1 MSNENIEHSK
11 ESRPEWDHLEDW
23 LRGQVQGLIQHVLE
37 EEVTEFLGRAK
48 SARRSGEDSDSG
60 YRNGHSRSRKLTLSS
75 GTIRVRRPRVRDT
88 EERFESRL
96 LPLFVKRSRQI
107 AELIPELYLHGLSEG
122 DFDLALRGLLGD
134 DAPLSASTVSR
145 LKERWNA
152 ELSEWRG
159 RRLDELEVV
168 YVWVDG
174 VYVKAERRLLCWWR
188 SER

>member
-1 MSNENIEHSK
+1 M
-11 ESRPEWDHLEDW
+11 
-23 LRGQVQGLIQHVLE
+23 
-37 EEVTEFLGRAK
+37 
-48 SARRSGEDSDSG
+48 
-60 YRNGHSRSRKLTLSS
+60 
-75 GTIRVRRPRVRDT
+75 RRPRVRDT
-88 EERFESRL
+88 EESAAADESRL
-96 LPLFVKRSRQI
+96 LPLFVRRSKQV

-134 DAPLSASTVSR
+134 EAPLSASTVSR

-174 VYVKAERRLLCWWR
+174 VYVKAGLERGMHLCWW
-188 SER
+188 